1 MEEIKMPKRIIDG
14 DNLWVSEKLS
24 TVSERYR
31 VEYAWI
37 LPLAQVNGCFEC
49 SPMLVWRTCYSALRT
64 NWTTDDVAAMLDAF
78 EVAKMLFRFQIA
90 GKTYGFFPGVQK
102 SGRLPKP
109 SERIK
114 YAAPWNK
121 GMVPAKELAKFLG
134 LTARDVTEEY
144 GELVASKSRVGR
156 ESVES
161 RSPTGNGIGIGVGSG
176 GGDGSG
182 YGVGNGTGDGGGAAI
197 PNTTSPMASLLTSPL
212 QDSNTQ
218 HDNTASPRSNTSSVP
233 SEEEDD
239 LDTEFSPVTSPE
251 HPVTASDFVETFR
264 LAIRSNPHAS
274 DPPTGWEKM
283 WREDFT
289 TMLALVSP
297 VELYDIL
304 VVSQVEKYQ
313 KYYVR
318 TNRLLANLEL
328 LQQMVT
334 EREKVLPA
342 LRVEFR
348 KKLASPIS
356 AEEER
361 NELEDDDDDL
371 A

>member
-14 DNLWVSEKLS
+14 DSLWVSEKLS

-49 SPMLVWRTCYSALRT
+49 SSMLVWRTCYSALRAD
-64 NWTTDDVAAMLDAF
+64 WTTSDVAAMLVAF
-78 EVAKMLFRFQIA
+78 EAAKMLFRFQIA

-134 LTARDVTEEY
+134 LTAHDVTEDY

-182 YGVGNGTGDGGGAAI
+182 YGVGIGVGDG
-197 PNTTSPMASLLTSPL
+197 NTTHNTVSSNTPFNTN
-212 QDSNTQ
+212 NTQ
-218 HDNTASPRSNTSSVP
+218 HDNTTSPRSNTSSVP

-239 LDTEFSPVTSPE
+239 LETEFSPVTSPE

-264 LAIRSNPHAS
+264 LSLRSNPHAS
-274 DPPTGWEKM
+274 APPTGWEKM

-318 TNRLLANLEL
+318 TKTLVNNIEQ
-328 LQQMVT
+328 LQKMVN
-334 EREKVLPA
+334 ERRKALPA

-348 KKLASPIS
+348 KKLATPIS